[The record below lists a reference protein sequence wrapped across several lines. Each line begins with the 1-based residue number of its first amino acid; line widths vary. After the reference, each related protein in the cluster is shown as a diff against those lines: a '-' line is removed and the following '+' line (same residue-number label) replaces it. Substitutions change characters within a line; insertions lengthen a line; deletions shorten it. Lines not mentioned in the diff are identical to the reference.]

1 MSNIIMSILGILF
14 VFGLLIAG
22 HEFGH
27 FIVAKLSGVR
37 VLEFSLGMGPRLLG
51 FNGKETKYSLRL
63 FPIGGY
69 VKMLGEEEESTA
81 PEAFCNKSPWKR
93 IPIIIAGA
101 MMNFIMAIILF
112 TIVFY
117 NTGIVMTDTNYV
129 LVGRVEKGYPAYTAG
144 LRENDRILY
153 LNDKKVNNWNEL
165 VQLIQNNG
173 ENEFSLT
180 IERNENKSKI
190 FIKPVYESNQKQ
202 YLIGIGPARIKGD
215 LYLSL
220 KEGLL
225 ETGNS
230 IKQMFMFF
238 GSIFKGKVTIN
249 DVGGPVLIAKII
261 GQSVEYGFMSLL
273 YIAAFLSVNLGFFNL
288 LPFPALDG
296 GWVVILL
303 IEGITK
309 KKIDENKLGIINMIG
324 FMILIIFAILVTF
337 KDIIKFKSY

>member
-1 MSNIIMSILGILF
+1 MSNIIMSILGIIF

-27 FIVAKLSGVR
+27 FIVAKLSGVK
-37 VLEFSLGMGPRLLG
+37 VLEFSLGMGPKLLG
-51 FNGKETKYSLRL
+51 FSRKETKYSLRL
-63 FPIGGY
+63 FPIGGF
-69 VKMLGEEEESTA
+69 VKMLGEEEESND
-81 PEAFCNKSPWKR
+81 PEAFCNKNPWKR

-101 MMNFIMAIILF
+101 MMNFITAIILF

-117 NTGIVMTDTNYV
+117 NTGVVIPDTNNV
-129 LVGRVEKGYPAYTAG
+129 LVGQVEKGYPAYTAG
-144 LRENDRILY
+144 LRENDKILY
-153 LNDKKVNNWNEL
+153 LNNTEVNNWNEL
-165 VQLIQNNG
+165 VQLIQSNG
-173 ENEFSLT
+173 EKEFSLT
-180 IERNENKSKI
+180 IERNGNISKI
-190 FIKPVYESNQKQ
+190 LVKPSYESNSKK

-215 LYLSL
+215 FYLSL
-220 KEGLL
+220 KNGLL

-238 GSIFKGKVTIN
+238 GSIFKGKVSIN

-261 GQSVEYGFMSLL
+261 GESVEYGFINLL
-273 YIAAFLSVNLGFFNL
+273 FIAAFLSVNLGFFNL

-309 KKIDENKLGIINMIG
+309 KKVDENKLGIINMIG
-324 FMILIIFAILVTF
+324 FTILIVFAILVTF
-337 KDIIKFKSY
+337 KDILRFKSY